1 MQVWAAPDWN
11 GWIRTAAIDFFS
23 QFLINAAALPL
34 SYVPELPPGADFLAV
49 HRKPPAFMSLASI
62 VFYNDISDI
71 NDIFYLI
78 SHFFKY
84 VSLM

>member
-1 MQVWAAPDWN
+1 MEKLKRMGLNHLHAGYKP
-11 GWIRTAAIDFFS
+11 
-23 QFLINAAALPL
+23 AALPL
-34 SYVPELPPGADFLAV
+34 SYVPLQGGRPCQSISE
-49 HRKPPAFMSLASI
+49 KPPAFMPLASI

>member
-1 MQVWAAPDWN
+1 MSLVVSAP
-11 GWIRTAAIDFFS
+11 
-23 QFLINAAALPL
+23 
-34 SYVPELPPGADFLAV
+34 
-49 HRKPPAFMSLASI
+49 LASI
-62 VFYNDISDI
+62 VLYNDISDI